1 MYFFPSYE
9 YQTLEILL
17 NRNFMK
23 HFLWFLRVP
32 IVYSLGISYLSRV
45 QESAAKV
52 RIGNPTAITYQ
63 MNSSSTPTVADAVF
77 VERIKSRIKNWK
89 NSCKSSNSR
98 TDGKKN
104 AVLDAS

>member
-1 MYFFPSYE
+1 MNHF
-9 YQTLEILL
+9 IL
-17 NRNFMK
+17 
-23 HFLWFLRVP
+23 FLRVL
-32 IVYSLGISYLSRV
+32 IVFSLGISYLSRV

-52 RIGNPTAITYQ
+52 HIGNPTTITYK
-63 MNSSSTPTVADAVF
+63 MISSTTHSVADAVF

-104 AVLDAS
+104 VVLDAS